1 MDPRRPLGELRF
13 STLLV
18 SVPEEDRL
26 GFVRRLGEDVA
37 PRVSGRSGNPKA
49 HRLDTRSLKLSW
61 PA

>member
-37 PRVSGRSGNPKA
+37 PRVRGPVG
-49 HRLDTRSLKLSW
+49 
-61 PA
+61 